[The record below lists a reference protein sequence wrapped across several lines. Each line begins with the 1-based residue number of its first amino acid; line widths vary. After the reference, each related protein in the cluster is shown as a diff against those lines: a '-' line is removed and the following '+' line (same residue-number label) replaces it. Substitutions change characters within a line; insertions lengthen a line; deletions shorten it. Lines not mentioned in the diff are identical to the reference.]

1 MAVKKQ
7 NFHQGEIENIFLNR
21 YLKIVLHIFIL
32 VNLVILYFFYRLLIK
47 VYYDND
53 KPAIQYEYK
62 IEQNKNKYNG
72 NRRL

>member
-32 VNLVILYFFYRLLIK
+32 VNLVILYFFL
-47 VYYDND
+47 
-53 KPAIQYEYK
+53 
-62 IEQNKNKYNG
+62 
-72 NRRL
+72 

>member
-53 KPAIQYEYK
+53 KPAVQYEYK
-62 IEQNKNKYNG
+62 IEQNKKQN
-72 NRRL
+72 